1 MKVYVASKAD
11 HAPVW
16 REHRPVPA
24 AAGIEIAAS
33 WIDWQGEADANL
45 WTISVREAVTADAL
59 VASLDP
65 GELHK
70 GDLVEIGAHLGAGG
84 TIYILGEH
92 PKGHSWMNHPR
103 VCLVGTIDDLICALT
118 EQDTHAWDD
127 DDVGDTEWTFCGG
140 TGLNECDDAIQCG
153 DPDCDG
159 TVHVAGAATISR
171 YGDGHLPCRLRV
183 GTSTSV
189 SGRLVGLVH
198 RMRRAHHLR
207 KGRDAR

>member
-84 TIYILGEH
+84 TIYILGKH
-92 PKGHSWMNHPR
+92 PKGHSWMFHPR
-103 VCLVGTIDDLICALT
+103 VCLVKTIDDLIRALT
-118 EQDTHAWDD
+118 EQDADGWD
-127 DDVGDTEWTFCGG
+127 DDVGDTECTFCGG
-140 TGLNECDDAIQCG
+140 AGVDECDDPIQCG

-159 TVHVAGAATISR
+159 E
-171 YGDGHLPCRLRV
+171 
-183 GTSTSV
+183 
-189 SGRLVGLVH
+189 
-198 RMRRAHHLR
+198 M
-207 KGRDAR
+207 